1 LYFDWWLQHDAFK
14 PYLKKLAA
22 FYYNCGA
29 EWGVD
34 VQICYKHDAMMFGT
48 GIVEVERGGFAEAKP
63 YRWQTDTA
71 VARNSWCYT
80 DTLDYKSSEEI
91 IQTLVDV
98 VSKNGN
104 LLLNIGPKSDGTIP
118 DGDRKILNDL
128 GDWMK
133 VNREAVTGV
142 KTWRRSMEGPVH
154 NAEGQFQ
161 DSKALSYT
169 AEDYRFTVGHGS
181 IYACCMKCP
190 GDGMF
195 LIRSLKNSADQNVPE
210 FHGIIEHVDVL
221 GFDGPMEWHVDGE
234 GLHVSAPC
242 VSSDFPV
249 VVRVKIK

>member
-1 LYFDWWLQHDAFK
+1 
-14 PYLKKLAA
+14 
-22 FYYNCGA
+22 
-29 EWGVD
+29 

-80 DTLDYKSSEEI
+80 DTLDYKGSEEI

-118 DGDRKILNDL
+118 DGDRKILTDL

-142 KTWRRSMEGPVH
+142 KTWRKAMEGPVH

-161 DSKALSYT
+161 DAKTLSYT
-169 AEDYRFTVGHGS
+169 SEDYRFTVGHGN

-190 GDGMF
+190 RDGEF

-210 FHGIIEHVDVL
+210 FHGIIEQVDVL
-221 GFDGPMEWHVDGE
+221 GFTGPVEWSVDGD
-234 GLHVSAPC
+234 GLHLSAPG
-242 VSSDFPV
+242 VTGDFPV